1 LNLPEGKPVKIS
13 RLGSIAAIAIVGTIA
28 LSSCASNE
36 NAAPAGSG
44 SAGASASTLSGTIN
58 GIGSSAQGVAQTTW
72 ASGFQTANPGA
83 TVNYDPQGS
92 GAGRTSFI
100 SGAAN
105 FAGSDAALKDTELS
119 KTFAGCAAG
128 GKGIDL
134 PVYISPIAIA
144 YNVSGVTDLTLDA
157 TTIAGIFKGTIKKW
171 DDASIKK
178 LNPNAKLPSASI
190 GVVHRSDDSG
200 TTFNFTQYLAANAKS
215 VWDAA
220 ASQTYPYKVGD
231 AAKGTSGVADAV
243 KNSTN
248 SITYIDDSGAGSLS
262 VAKLMVGG
270 AATTISADGAA
281 AVVDKSPLVSGRAA
295 NDLAINIDRTLTD
308 KGDWPLVLVS
318 YIIACDSYKDAKVGT
333 LVKAYATYAASDAG
347 QKAAAAQAKS
357 APLTSALATK
367 VATAAATIK

>member
-1 LNLPEGKPVKIS
+1 MKIS
-13 RLGSIAAIAIVGTIA
+13 RIGSIAAIAIVGTLA

-44 SAGASASTLSGTIN
+44 SASASTLSGTIN
-58 GIGSSAQGVAQTTW
+58 GIGSSAQGVAETTW

-119 KTFAGCAAG
+119 STFAGCAAG

-157 TTIAGIFKGTIKKW
+157 NTIAGIFKGTIKTW
-171 DDASIKK
+171 DDAAIKK
-178 LNPNAKLPSASI
+178 LNPDAKLPSASI

-215 VWDAA
+215 VWDAE

-248 SITYIDDSGAGSLS
+248 SITYIDESGAGSLS
-262 VAKLMVGG
+262 VAKLMVGDT
-270 AATTISADGAA
+270 ATTISADGAA
-281 AVVDKSPLVSGRAA
+281 AVVEKSPLVSGRAS

-318 YIIACDSYKDAKVGT
+318 YIIACDTYKDAKVGT
-333 LVKAYATYAASDAG
+333 LVKAYATYAASDEG